1 MARKI
6 LFRGFTQSNFFDGE
20 KWVYGDLVHDSF
32 NGDFNVA
39 VGIRS
44 AGCYPVGV
52 NPDSVGQFT
61 GLTDKNGVKIFEGD
75 KLNVGYNHIG
85 VVVVAF
91 ERGAFNV
98 ARYDL
103 KNCEV
108 IGNVFENNELVAGKK
123 LEV

>member
-1 MARKI
+1 MAREI

-32 NGDFNVA
+32 DGKFSINI
-39 VGIRS
+39 GIKHK
-44 AGCYPVGV
+44 AGHYPAGV
-52 NPDSVGQFT
+52 NPDSIGQFT

-108 IGNVFENNELVAGKK
+108 IGNVFENNELMAGKK
-123 LEV
+123 C